1 MVVTMCKTWF
11 NGNKLGILQVLCCVF
26 VWSFL

>member
-1 MVVTMCKTWF
+1 MCKTWF